1 MQPSKV
7 FNVLFFSN
15 FARQPRRIDIRPAW
29 RSRQGSCVY
38 RASTTSIGTVS
49 SQRSL
54 FPGES
59 RAENFTPEGLF
70 EDQVQIEDRLRAGS
84 AEFIVTQPRTPCF
97 KLRVR
102 FNRPEMVKRFL
113 ESKRTGFYLAVL
125 REGEVAASDLI
136 QFTERQEEGGVTIFD
151 IVNLYTLDSEN
162 EDLLRRAAELCALP
176 HGRKDC
182 FPNAFGMPT
191 RNYRFM
197 SGLKHG
203 RCSRR
208 AARAMRCSSA
218 QLSSCFSAISPARDA
233 RSSAPLERTAIKH
246 PELRRHLQPD
256 D

>member
-1 MQPSKV
+1 MNASGNRNFRCNPPR
-7 FNVLFFSN
+7 FSMCYSS
-15 FARQPRRIDIRPAW
+15 ATLPD
-29 RSRQGSCVY
+29 SRAESTYGRHGGVDKAAAST

-113 ESKRTGFYLAVL
+113 ESKRTRFYLAVL

-197 SGLKHG
+197 SGLKTG
-203 RCSRR
+203 AAADALR
-208 AARAMRCSSA
+208 AAISL
-218 QLSSCFSAISPARDA
+218 QLSSTKLLLFRN
-233 RSSAPLERTAIKH
+233 
-246 PELRRHLQPD
+246 
-256 D
+256 